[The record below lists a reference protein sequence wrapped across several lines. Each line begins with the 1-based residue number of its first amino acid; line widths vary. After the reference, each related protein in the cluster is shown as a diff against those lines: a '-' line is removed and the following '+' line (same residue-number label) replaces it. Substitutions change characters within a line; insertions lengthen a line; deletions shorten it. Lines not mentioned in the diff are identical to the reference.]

1 MIRNERKIE
10 HKILVPFCYESALS
24 GVMER
29 LGDGAKM
36 IYSRDFVV
44 NSDWAGKRIKLVF
57 EAVDYEAKV
66 MVNGIEVGSHTGGY
80 DSFSF
85 DITDVLMKNYSQ
97 QQTITV
103 IAKDSTEKRVSHS
116 SYKIKRYNLILFEFR
131 VYKYWIN
138 FNCIL
143 SLTYILGSS
152 SWEAM
157 VNRRKVNFL
166 HSNLGNLAICLV
178 RTCSRE
184 PCRET

>member
-66 MVNGIEVGSHTGGY
+66 MVNGLEVGSHTGGY

-85 DITDVLMKNYSQ
+85 DITTSLNMNGEKEHL
-97 QQTITV
+97 TV
-103 IAKDSTEKRVSHS
+103 VVTDPTEK
-116 SYKIKRYNLILFEFR
+116 
-131 VYKYWIN
+131 
-138 FNCIL
+138 
-143 SLTYILGSS
+143 
-152 SWEAM
+152 
-157 VNRRKVNFL
+157 KVMLNKKD
-166 HSNLGNLAICLV
+166 
-178 RTCSRE
+178 
-184 PCRET
+184 

>member
-29 LGDGAKM
+29 LGDGATM

-66 MVNGIEVGSHTGGY
+66 MVNGLEVGSHTGGY

-85 DITDVLMKNYSQ
+85 DITTSLNMNGEKEHL
-97 QQTITV
+97 TV
-103 IAKDSTEKRVSHS
+103 VVTDPTEKKVT
-116 SYKIKRYNLILFEFR
+116 
-131 VYKYWIN
+131 
-138 FNCIL
+138 L
-143 SLTYILGSS
+143 S
-152 SWEAM
+152 
-157 VNRRKVNFL
+157 K
-166 HSNLGNLAICLV
+166 
-178 RTCSRE
+178 
-184 PCRET
+184 